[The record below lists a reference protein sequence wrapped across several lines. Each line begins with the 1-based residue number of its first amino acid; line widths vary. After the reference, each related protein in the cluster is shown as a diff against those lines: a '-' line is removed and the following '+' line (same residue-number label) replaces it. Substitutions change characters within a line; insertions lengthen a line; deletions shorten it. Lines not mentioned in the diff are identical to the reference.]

1 MMNYTLIRSR
11 RKTLSIEITPRGE
24 LLVRAPSRMPRR
36 EIQYFLESRR
46 DWIAAHLAKLEPAPE
61 QLSAADLQLL
71 AARAKETIPPRV
83 AAFAA
88 QLGVA
93 FGRITVRAQKTR
105 WGSCSMQGNLNFNCL
120 LMLAP
125 EAVLDYV
132 IVHELCHRKQM
143 NHSAEFW
150 AEVER
155 ILPDYTE
162 QRRWLKQQGANLL
175 ARLPDAQK

>member
-1 MMNYTLIRSR
+1 MEYTLIRSR

-24 LLVRAPSRMPRR
+24 LLVRAPARMSRRD
-36 EIQYFLESRR
+36 IQYFLESRR
-46 DWIAAHLAKLEPAPE
+46 DWICAHLAKLGSPPLALTAEE
-61 QLSAADLQLL
+61 LQSLSL
-71 AARAKETIPPRV
+71 RAKDVIPGKV
-83 AAFAA
+83 SHYAG
-88 QLGVA
+88 LMGVT

-105 WGSCSMQGNLNFNCL
+105 WGSCSVQGNLNFNCL

-125 EAVLDYV
+125 EPVLDYV

-143 NHSAEFW
+143 NHSAQFW

-162 QRRWLKQQGANLL
+162 QRRWLKQHGANLL
-175 ARLPDAQK
+175 ARLPDVQK

>member
-1 MMNYTLIRSR
+1 MMEYTLIRSR

-24 LLVRAPSRMPRR
+24 ILVRAPARTSRRD
-36 EIQYFLESRR
+36 IQYFLESRR

-83 AAFAA
+83 AAFGA
-88 QLGVA
+88 QLGVT
-93 FGRITVRAQKTR
+93 FGRITIRCQKTR
-105 WGSCSMQGNLNFNCL
+105 WGSCSVQGNLNFNCL

-143 NHSAEFW
+143 NHSAQFW

-155 ILPDYTE
+155 ILPNYQE
-162 QRRWLKQQGANLL
+162 PRRWLKQQGANLL

>member
-1 MMNYTLIRSR
+1 MNYTLIRSR

-46 DWIAAHLAKLEPAPE
+46 DWITAHLAKLEPAPE
-61 QLSAADLQLL
+61 PLSAAELQLL
-71 AARAKETIPPRV
+71 AAMAKETIPPRA

-88 QLGVA
+88 RLGVT
-93 FGRITVRAQKTR
+93 FGRIAIRTQKTR
-105 WGSCSMQGNLNFNCL
+105 WGSCSVQGNLNFNCL

-125 EAVLDYV
+125 DEVLDYV
-132 IVHELCHRKQM
+132 IIHELCHRKQM
-143 NHSAEFW
+143 NHSAQFW

>member
-1 MMNYTLIRSR
+1 MEYTLIRSR

-24 LLVRAPSRMPRR
+24 ILVRAPSRMSRR
-36 EIQYFLESRR
+36 DIQYFLESRR

-61 QLSAADLQLL
+61 PLSTADLQLL
-71 AARAKETIPPRV
+71 SARAKETIPPRA

-88 QLGVA
+88 QLDVS
-93 FGRITVRAQKTR
+93 FGRITIRSQKTR
-105 WGSCSMQGNLNFNCL
+105 WGSCSVQGNLNFNCL

-143 NHSAEFW
+143 NHSAQFW

-162 QRRWLKQQGANLL
+162 PRNWLKQQGANLL

>member
-1 MMNYTLIRSR
+1 MDYTLIRSR

-24 LLVRAPSRMPRR
+24 LLVRAPARMPRR

-46 DWIAAHLAKLEPAPE
+46 DWITAHLAKLEPAPE
-61 QLSAADLQLL
+61 PLSAAELQLL
-71 AARAKETIPPRV
+71 SARARETIPPKA

-88 QLGVA
+88 QLGVT
-93 FGRITVRAQKTR
+93 FGRITVRVQKTR
-105 WGSCSMQGNLNFNCL
+105 WGSCSVQGNLNFNCL

-125 EAVLDYV
+125 EPVLDYV
-132 IVHELCHRKQM
+132 IIHELCHRKQM
-143 NHSAEFW
+143 NHSAQFW
-150 AEVER
+150 AEVEG
-155 ILPDYTE
+155 ILPDYRE

>member
-1 MMNYTLIRSR
+1 
-11 RKTLSIEITPRGE
+11 
-24 LLVRAPSRMPRR
+24 
-36 EIQYFLESRR
+36 
-46 DWIAAHLAKLEPAPE
+46 
-61 QLSAADLQLL
+61 
-71 AARAKETIPPRV
+71 
-83 AAFAA
+83 
-88 QLGVA
+88 
-93 FGRITVRAQKTR
+93 
-105 WGSCSMQGNLNFNCL
+105 MQGNLNFNCL

-132 IVHELCHRKQM
+132 IIHELCHRKQM
-143 NHSAEFW
+143 NHSAQFW

>member
-1 MMNYTLIRSR
+1 MMEYTLIRSR

-36 EIQYFLESRR
+36 EIRHFLESRR

-61 QLSAADLQLL
+61 PLSAADLQLL
-71 AARAKETIPPRV
+71 ASRARETIPPKA

-88 QLGVA
+88 QLDVS
-93 FGRITVRAQKTR
+93 FGRITIRSQKTR
-105 WGSCSMQGNLNFNCL
+105 WGSCSVQGNLNFNCL

-125 EAVLDYV
+125 DAVLDYV
-132 IVHELCHRKQM
+132 IVHELCHRKHM
-143 NHSAEFW
+143 NHSAHFW
-150 AEVER
+150 AEVAR

-162 QRRWLKQQGANLL
+162 QRNWLKQQGANLL

>member
-1 MMNYTLIRSR
+1 MEYTLIRSR
-11 RKTLSIEITPRGE
+11 RKTLSIEISPRGE
-24 LLVRAPSRMPRR
+24 LLVRAPSRMSRR
-36 EIQYFLESRR
+36 DIQYFLESRR

-61 QLSAADLQLL
+61 PLSTADLQLL

-83 AAFAA
+83 AAFGA
-88 QLGVA
+88 QLGVT

-105 WGSCSMQGNLNFNCL
+105 WGSCSVQGNLNFNCL

-143 NHSAEFW
+143 NHSAQFW

>member
-1 MMNYTLIRSR
+1 MMDYTLIRSR

-24 LLVRAPSRMPRR
+24 LLVRAPSRMSRR
-36 EIQYFLESRR
+36 DIQYFLESRR

-61 QLSAADLQLL
+61 PLSTADLQLL
-71 AARAKETIPPRV
+71 AAKAKETIPPRV

-88 QLGVA
+88 QLGVT
-93 FGRITVRAQKTR
+93 FGRITIRAQKTR
-105 WGSCSMQGNLNFNCL
+105 WGSCSVQGNLNFNCL

-143 NHSAEFW
+143 NHSAQFW

-162 QRRWLKQQGANLL
+162 PRNWLKQQGANLL